1 MTAAYQSAP
10 SPTDRPLLARSPHD
24 RAAASPSPVRKRGA
38 LLWRFLLM
46 LLLVGLVIAALG
58 LFKARQIQGLQALAA
73 SGAFEPPPAAVT
85 TVVLQQETWPQTLR
99 AVGTMEAVNG
109 VMVAAD
115 LPGVVEKIEFKSGA
129 PVKAGQILVRL
140 VTGQEQAQV
149 AAAEAKR
156 DLDVLSLKRQRDL
169 IKSRTSSQSEFDTAE
184 ATSRQSEAAV
194 QEMREAVARKTI
206 RAPFDGILG
215 IRKVNL
221 GQYLKSGD
229 EIVTLQSLDPIQ
241 VNFSLPQQEL
251 TKFQV
256 GSEVRLHSDATG
268 ETEFPGQITALNS
281 QIDPSTRNVLVQATL
296 ANPEG
301 KLRPGMFAN
310 VTVLREASDAVL
322 PVPASAILYAPYGD
336 SVFVLAETPDPR
348 NPGKK
353 RKVVEQHFVK
363 LGATRGSLVA
373 ILSGV
378 EPGATVV
385 SAGVFKLQNNAP
397 VQINN
402 SVKPGDDPA
411 PKPENS

>member
-1 MTAAYQSAP
+1 MLS
-10 SPTDRPLLARSPHD
+10 
-24 RAAASPSPVRKRGA
+24 ASPLPVRKRGA
-38 LLWRFLLM
+38 LMWRFLLM
-46 LLLVGLVIAALG
+46 LLLVGLLIAALG
-58 LFKARQIQGLQALAA
+58 FYQVRKIKGLQALAA

-85 TVVLQQETWPQTLR
+85 TVVLRQESWPQTLR

-149 AAAEAKR
+149 AAAEARR

-184 ATSRQSEAAV
+184 ATARQSEATV

-206 RAPFDGILG
+206 RAPFDGTLG

-256 GSEVRLHSDATG
+256 GSEVRLRSDATG
-268 ETEFPGQITALNS
+268 ETELPGQITALNS

-310 VTVLREASDAVL
+310 VTILREASDAVL

-336 SVFVLAETPDPR
+336 SVFVVAEAPDPR
-348 NPGKK
+348 NPGKT

-385 SAGVFKLQNNAP
+385 SSGVFKLQNKAP